1 MKNVLLILFAGFTM
15 IMAGCQKEE
24 QLGPADA
31 IYLKF
36 INKTGES
43 IEGLLVSRADIGD
56 LSKGK
61 STDYMRYETFG
72 QQFKYMLT
80 EAVGTMG
87 GKRYFQSSACSGVCG
102 TPSAPY
108 GVWLENGY
116 YKVVVTRSPELGGN
130 YLDFRLAE

>member
-1 MKNVLLILFAGFTM
+1 MKNVFYLLFLAFSL
-15 IMAGCQKEE
+15 MAASCQKEE

-36 INKTGES
+36 INKTGDG

-61 STDYMRYETFG
+61 SSDYVRYETFG

-87 GKRYFQSSACSGVCG
+87 GKRHFQSSACSGVCG

-116 YKVVVTRSPELGGN
+116 YKVVITKSGELGGN